1 MKMGNLLPLNLGETY
16 MNATTKKIAAGYTK
30 ACLKTYELIEKYST
44 ATMLILGVV
53 LVSGGLVELSVAQG
67 AGDVIGKSQ
76 SEAQFDD
83 GLIKGAVGNL
93 FRLIEG
99 AFGALIMVV
108 SGLGAIV
115 AAAMGAYRAAVG
127 MLVVAVGAFILRSLV
142 SLFFGSDYTEFDGNN

>member
-1 MKMGNLLPLNLGETY
+1 MNIMKKAAQKYSAACITTHVKVGSFIREHTSVLLALLGIVLIAGGVTEIVLAQ
-16 MNATTKKIAAGYTK
+16 ATTGD
-30 ACLKTYELIEKYST
+30 IET
-44 ATMLILGVV
+44 R
-53 LVSGGLVELSVAQG
+53 
-67 AGDVIGKSQ
+67 
-76 SEAQFDD
+76 SEADFQD
-83 GLIKGAVGNL
+83 GLIRAAVANL

-142 SLFFGSDYTEFDGNN
+142 SLFFGTEFQEFSQGS